1 MKLEEKVNQSDRTI
15 SMHSASSDGRQQKQ
29 DVVPNSSFLME
40 AKRMLCVS
48 PEINCITAGTS
59 DSDRENSG
67 FSV

>member
-1 MKLEEKVNQSDRTI
+1 
-15 SMHSASSDGRQQKQ
+15 MHSASSDGRQQKQ
-29 DVVPNSSFLME
+29 DVVPNSSPLIE